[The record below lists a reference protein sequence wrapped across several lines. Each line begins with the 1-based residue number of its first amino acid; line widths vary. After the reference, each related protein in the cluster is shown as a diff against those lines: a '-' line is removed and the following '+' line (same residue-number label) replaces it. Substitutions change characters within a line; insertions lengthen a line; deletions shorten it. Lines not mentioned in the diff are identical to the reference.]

1 MTVDGCISFLKKEEG
16 IDLSPTQMRKKLN
29 NIPELKTVVGEKI
42 EAERATINF
51 QDLRNYYSNLEK
63 VISGRDSRLIF
74 NLDEIGFDSYVDAV
88 SKRFVVTAEKGPTP
102 FTPVKRVSNRITFL
116 KCIALEGPSPKPL
129 VIIKKKTISPEHAI
143 ELRHNAILRFH
154 DSAFMTK
161 EFFGEWMEKIFLPH
175 VLSIKKE
182 VKQKKKAV
190 LIMDGFRGH
199 ELTNDLKEKVEKIID
214 IIYLVPHSS
223 HLAQPLDL
231 CYFGFWKSFLGRSG
245 GAIVN
250 WVKDEEDY
258 SDDPFDFIKD
268 QNPDRWV
275 NYFQTS
281 SEIGRIKSILLIDS
295 LLELKGFN
303 VSSFKRAGIMRK
315 IEVGKVTKEDEYPI
329 DALSSVAVVDI
340 NSAEKVIEYL
350 GEEKKEKK
358 TPEKLTSIHIE
369 NPKQRNKRMGK

>member
-1 MTVDGCISFLKKEEG
+1 
-16 IDLSPTQMRKKLN
+16 
-29 NIPELKTVVGEKI
+29 
-42 EAERATINF
+42 
-51 QDLRNYYSNLEK
+51 
-63 VISGRDSRLIF
+63 
-74 NLDEIGFDSYVDAV
+74 
-88 SKRFVVTAEKGPTP
+88 
-102 FTPVKRVSNRITFL
+102 
-116 KCIALEGPSPKPL
+116 
-129 VIIKKKTISPEHAI
+129 
-143 ELRHNAILRFH
+143 
-154 DSAFMTK
+154 
-161 EFFGEWMEKIFLPH
+161 
-175 VLSIKKE
+175 
-182 VKQKKKAV
+182 
-190 LIMDGFRGH
+190 MDGFRGH